1 MTKSLTEIFL
11 DVAAIEALSGHEK
24 PVADYIRQF
33 CARYDLKV
41 EEDDTHRQFGGNSG
55 NLICRVGGGGE
66 IALLSHMDTARSTRD
81 LKPRILSDRITSDG
95 STVLGVDNRAGIAVI
110 LYTLSRVFEEYTNP
124 PEFTIAFTICE
135 ETTLIG
141 SKHIDLTPVKMAF
154 IFDSALRPGNFIRQS
169 YGAQRFD
176 VTVKG
181 KAAHSGLA
189 PENGIN
195 AIKAAAMAISN
206 ISVGRVDEETTLN
219 IATIHGGEALNVVPD
234 SVKIEGEVRSLTPAR
249 VLETVSKVKSS
260 FDDAALSTG
269 SILDFSSNWEFEPYT
284 IANDLP
290 VYRRIFS
297 AIELAGLSPVEAIS
311 AGGSD
316 ANYLNAKNLPAIN
329 IGIGAQNPHANDEF
343 ILLEDLE
350 STARIAWA
358 LVTGNRR

>member
-1 MTKSLTEIFL
+1 MKNTLTDIFL

-33 CARYDLKV
+33 CARFDLKV
-41 EEDDTHRQFGGNSG
+41 EEDDTHKQFGGNSG
-55 NLICRVGGGGE
+55 NLICRIGGGGD
-66 IALLSHMDTARSTRD
+66 IALLSHMDTARSTGG
-81 LKPRILSDRITSDG
+81 LKPQIHSDRITSDG
-95 STVLGVDNRAGIAVI
+95 TTVLGVDNRAGIAVI
-110 LYTLSRVFEEYTNP
+110 LYTLARVFEEYTAP
-124 PEFTIAFTICE
+124 PGFTIAFTICE

-141 SKHIDLTPVKMAF
+141 SKHLDLTPVEMAF

-176 VTVKG
+176 ITVLG

-195 AIKAAAMAISN
+195 AIKTAAMAIN
-206 ISVGRVDEETTLN
+206 DFSVGRVDAETTLN

-234 SVKIEGEVRSLTPAR
+234 RVRIEGEVRSLKPAR
-249 VLETVSKVKSS
+249 VLEQVATVKSS
-260 FDDAALSTG
+260 FDKAVRSTG
-269 SILDFSSNWEFEPYT
+269 SSFEFSSNWEFEPYT
-284 IANDLP
+284 ITSDLP
-290 VYRRIFS
+290 VYRRIHN
-297 AIELAGLSPVEAIS
+297 AIQQAGLEPVEAIS

-316 ANYLNAKNLPAIN
+316 ANYLNAKNMPAIN

-358 LVTGNRR
+358 LVTGNRS